1 MELQP
6 PKCLRGQCF
15 PFFLFEGIL
24 QFKFYAT
31 KGVFPLLIVY
41 IFLKGGMAASKFKGV
56 FEYVFLKSHRCTSLS
71 LHFLSK

>member
-31 KGVFPLLIVY
+31 KGVLPLLTVY
-41 IFLKGGMAASKFKGV
+41 IFFLGVAAGKFKRV
-56 FEYVFLKSHRCTSLS
+56 FKDVVF
-71 LHFLSK
+71 